1 MWRPFVGRGA
11 TRLARSTVR
20 PIGSCAGSKGRG
32 AIGGGSF
39 IAEHADETLR
49 SFVPASAVRED
60 CEAIVI
66 ADITQGR
73 VEASKIDIPDTF

>member
-1 MWRPFVGRGA
+1 MRVAAFRRS
-11 TRLARSTVR
+11 RLDAAR
-20 PIGSCAGSKGRG
+20 PIGSCAGSKEQG

-49 SFVPASAVRED
+49 SFVPASAARED
-60 CEAIVI
+60 GEAIVI
-66 ADITQGR
+66 ADITPDR